1 MRCKNYLRL
10 PLGVAIPWWLLL
22 VPLFF
27 YSGKSYANSES
38 PDASE
43 YTSSQQKKVK
53 ITGQVTDIQGV
64 GLPGAAVR
72 EKGNESNGTSTDIDG
87 NFTITVGNPNAVLVI
102 SYVGMQ
108 PQEVALRKRTSVK
121 ISLEEKEEVALQE
134 VMVVGYGQQKK
145 QSVVGAIVQTSGDDL
160 QRTGGLTN
168 VGQALTGLLPG
179 VSTIQYT
186 GRPGDD
192 DPAIL
197 IRGKSTWNN
206 ASPLILVDGIER
218 KMSDVDINDVETI
231 SVLKDASATAVF
243 GVKGAEGVILITT
256 KRGKEGRTKLS
267 FSANVA
273 FKFLPKITRRLDAY
287 DALAYQNEGIE
298 RELPASENGW
308 GLYTPMSI
316 LSRYRYRL
324 TEDDQYIYPNV
335 DWTDAFTKD
344 FGITQHYNLNISG
357 GSKFAKY
364 YGTFSYVNEGDMLN
378 SGLDTG
384 LSAKPRYS
392 YDKYNYR
399 TNLDFN
405 ITKSTLF
412 TINLAGSLGIK
423 RGSNTDHEGDLFR
436 AFYDTAPGAFPVR
449 HKNGDWGYYQPNTT
463 IYNPVQRLNTN
474 GVKDEYTSQVNTDFI
489 LKQNLDFITKGLSV
503 QGSFSFDT
511 SSSSTKTIEGSSTRS
526 LWIDPYTLQEWPTPN
541 EGTTGFDFVPSP
553 GNVNG
558 EWLNVGSTMRRIFYQ
573 VQLNYACTF
582 GKHDVGATAVMNR
595 EEYASG
601 SMFPRYREDWVG
613 RVTYGYDN
621 RYLFEANGAYNGS
634 ERFGK
639 GYRFGF
645 FPSVAA
651 GWVLSNE
658 SFMHSLTWLDKLKFR
673 YSIGKTG
680 NDNFDAPRWAYQTQ
694 WVIDTDPTWGS
705 SSAVFGPDNVG
716 SPYTQYIESVVGNPD
731 LQWETSL
738 KQNLGI
744 ELSVL
749 GGMFSGTMDIFRDDR
764 DKIFMSA
771 DQRNV
776 PSYFGASPVSANLG
790 KTKTKGFEV
799 ELRFQHKTGFGMNYW
814 LTYSYTHAKD
824 EVEFMEDPE
833 LMPAYLKNAGFQ
845 IGQTKTKIGAGYM
858 QSWDDVYASTKADQ
872 NNQYRLP
879 GDLDIIDFNADG
891 IIDVYD
897 AAPWAY
903 TDRPQNTYNIMGGF
917 DWKGLSFM
925 IQFYGVFNAVRSYD
939 FINHLGVSI
948 PVVPEQYGDY
958 WSPSNPSATW
968 KAPRTMT
975 QSEQGNLAYY
985 DASYLRLKNVEL
997 SYTFTN
1003 AWLKSLRVSSLKI
1016 LVSGNNL
1023 AFWSK
1028 LPEEK
1033 EQGVSQW
1040 AGATNYPIGK
1050 RVNIGLNV
1058 TF

>member
-1 MRCKNYLRL
+1 
-10 PLGVAIPWWLLL
+10 
-22 VPLFF
+22 
-27 YSGKSYANSES
+27 
-38 PDASE
+38 
-43 YTSSQQKKVK
+43 
-53 ITGQVTDIQGV
+53 
-64 GLPGAAVR
+64 
-72 EKGNESNGTSTDIDG
+72 
-87 NFTITVGNPNAVLVI
+87 
-102 SYVGMQ
+102 
-108 PQEVALRKRTSVK
+108 
-121 ISLEEKEEVALQE
+121 
-134 VMVVGYGQQKK
+134 
-145 QSVVGAIVQTSGDDL
+145 
-160 QRTGGLTN
+160 
-168 VGQALTGLLPG
+168 
-179 VSTIQYT
+179 
-186 GRPGDD
+186 
-192 DPAIL
+192 
-197 IRGKSTWNN
+197 
-206 ASPLILVDGIER
+206 
-218 KMSDVDINDVETI
+218 
-231 SVLKDASATAVF
+231 
-243 GVKGAEGVILITT
+243 
-256 KRGKEGRTKLS
+256 
-267 FSANVA
+267 
-273 FKFLPKITRRLDAY
+273 
-287 DALAYQNEGIE
+287 
-298 RELPASENGW
+298 
-308 GLYTPMSI
+308 
-316 LSRYRYRL
+316 
-324 TEDDQYIYPNV
+324 
-335 DWTDAFTKD
+335 
-344 FGITQHYNLNISG
+344 
-357 GSKFAKY
+357 
-364 YGTFSYVNEGDMLN
+364 
-378 SGLDTG
+378 
-384 LSAKPRYS
+384 
-392 YDKYNYR
+392 
-399 TNLDFN
+399 
-405 ITKSTLF
+405 
-412 TINLAGSLGIK
+412 
-423 RGSNTDHEGDLFR
+423 
-436 AFYDTAPGAFPVR
+436 
-449 HKNGDWGYYQPNTT
+449 
-463 IYNPVQRLNTN
+463 
-474 GVKDEYTSQVNTDFI
+474 
-489 LKQNLDFITKGLSV
+489 
-503 QGSFSFDT
+503 
-511 SSSSTKTIEGSSTRS
+511 
-526 LWIDPYTLQEWPTPN
+526 
-541 EGTTGFDFVPSP
+541 
-553 GNVNG
+553 
-558 EWLNVGSTMRRIFYQ
+558 
-573 VQLNYACTF
+573 
-582 GKHDVGATAVMNR
+582 
-595 EEYASG
+595 
-601 SMFPRYREDWVG
+601 MFPRYREDWVG

-651 GWVLSNE
+651 GWVVSNE

-694 WVIDTDPTWGS
+694 WVIDRDPTWGS
-705 SSAVFGPDNVG
+705 AGAVFGPDNVG

-771 DQRNV
+771 SQRNI
-776 PSYFGASPVSANLG
+776 PSYFGANPVSANLG

-824 EVEFMEDPE
+824 EIEFMEDPE
-833 LMPAYLKNAGFQ
+833 LMPDYLKSAGFQ

-872 NNQYRLP
+872 NNAYRLP
-879 GDLDIIDFNADG
+879 GDLDIVDFNADG
-891 IIDVYD
+891 IIDRYD

-939 FINHLGVSI
+939 FINHLGLSI
-948 PVVPEQYGDY
+948 PVVPEQYGNY
-958 WSPSNPSATW
+958 WSPNNPSATW

-975 QSEQGNLAYY
+975 ESEQANLAYY
-985 DASYLRLKNVEL
+985 DASYLRLKNIEL